1 MSKEFYISAN
11 RRVVVKNQ
19 EDDYIIIIEEIGS
32 ELKTIKFPA
41 KRWAQLV
48 AFEYYIDQ
56 NINKLLGKVEKVSFQ
71 AHIGGGIYVSVT
83 SGFDCVDIREFYFNK
98 IKGFPCPSR
107 RGIALRVIEWE
118 KLKQT
123 FHEVRLKFPAL
134 SAIQPCSEGT
144 DHYNQECALTC
155 HECQPFQ
162 YEEQLFSEKTIP

>member
-11 RRVVVKNQ
+11 RRVVVKHQ

-48 AFEYYIDQ
+48 AIEYYIDQ
-56 NINKLLGKVEKVSFQ
+56 SINKLLAKEEKVSFQ
-71 AHIGGGIYVSVT
+71 TQIGGGIYVSVT
-83 SGFDCVDIREFYFNK
+83 SGFECVDIREFYFDKN
-98 IKGFPCPSR
+98 KGFPCPSR
-107 RGIALRVIEWE
+107 RGIALRVMEWE

-123 FHEVRLKFPAL
+123 FHEIRSKFPAL

-144 DHYNQECALTC
+144 DHYNQECALSC
-155 HECQPFQ
+155 RECQPFR
-162 YEEQLFSEKTIP
+162 YEEELFSQKIIP